1 MGSVSITLL
10 PEGRVVLGEPGGL
23 LIDALRAGG
32 AVIDAPCGGKGSC
45 GKCRVLVDGKEE
57 LACQYK
63 LDGPITVTL
72 PDAHDTRIL
81 TSGYVEAARADG
93 KNRYALAFDIGTT
106 TVVCFL
112 LDGET
117 GAVLAHAACLNPQS
131 AYGADVISRIEYEL
145 AHSDGTL
152 KREIRQCMVSLT
164 REAAGKAGMEPG
176 EITLASVVGNTAMH
190 HLLLGLDVR
199 PLVTPPYMPSVREGM
214 ETAADFLPIA
224 PDARL
229 RVLPN
234 IAGFVG
240 ADTVACMEAVNFD
253 KLENLTLLVDI
264 GTNGEMVL
272 GDKRKRLACSTAA
285 GPAFEGAKIEF
296 GMRAAE
302 GAIQH
307 VTLEKG
313 EVVCSVIGGGKAT
326 GICGSGLLD
335 ALSVLLMAGYL
346 DGSGQLRPDNGPPE
360 RWRVFNRQPAFDLCD
375 GVLLTQKDVREVQL
389 AKAAIRAG
397 IELMAQ
403 TLGKNVMEI
412 DSILLAGAFGSY
424 LLPDSACAIG
434 MLPPMLLHKVRLIG
448 NTAGEGAKR
457 CAVSEEAY
465 RHSMELAEGTDFLEL
480 ASLPIFQDCYIDMLS
495 LREEE

>member
-1 MGSVSITLL
+1 
-10 PEGRVVLGEPGGL
+10 
-23 LIDALRAGG
+23 
-32 AVIDAPCGGKGSC
+32 
-45 GKCRVLVDGKEE
+45 
-57 LACQYK
+57 
-63 LDGPITVTL
+63 
-72 PDAHDTRIL
+72 
-81 TSGYVEAARADG
+81 
-93 KNRYALAFDIGTT
+93 
-106 TVVCFL
+106 
-112 LDGET
+112 
-117 GAVLAHAACLNPQS
+117 
-131 AYGADVISRIEYEL
+131 
-145 AHSDGTL
+145 
-152 KREIRQCMVSLT
+152 
-164 REAAGKAGMEPG
+164 
-176 EITLASVVGNTAMH
+176 MH

-199 PLVTPPYMPSVREGM
+199 PLVVPPYMPTVREAM

-224 PDARL
+224 PNARL

-240 ADTVACMEAVNFD
+240 ADTVACMEAVDFD
-253 KLENLTLLVDI
+253 KLEKLTLLVDI

-272 GDKRKRLACSTAA
+272 GDKNRRLACSTAA

-296 GMRAAE
+296 GMRAAD

-307 VTLEKG
+307 VSLERG
-313 EVVCSVIGGGKAT
+313 EVVCTVIGGGKAT

-346 DGSGQLRPDNGPPE
+346 DGSGQLHPDVGPPE

-403 TLGKNVMEI
+403 SLGRDVLEI

-434 MLPPMLLHKVRLIG
+434 MLPPMLLHKVHVIG

-457 CAVSEEAY
+457 CAISEAAY
-465 RHSMELAEGTDFLEL
+465 RHSKELAKGTDFLEL

>member
-1 MGSVSITLL
+1 MGQISITLL
-10 PEGRVVLGEPGGL
+10 PEGRVVHGEPGQP
-23 LIDALRAGG
+23 LIDALRAGN
-32 AVIDAPCGGKGSC
+32 AVVDAPCGGKGTC
-45 GKCRVLVDGKEE
+45 GKCRVLVNGKEE

-72 PDAHDTRIL
+72 SDAHDTRIL
-81 TSGYVEAARADG
+81 TSGYAEAVQADG
-93 KNRYALAFDIGTT
+93 KNRYVLAFDIGTT

-112 LDGET
+112 LDGGT
-117 GAVLAHAACLNPQS
+117 GAVLSNATCLNPQS

-145 AHSDGTL
+145 AHNDGTL
-152 KREIRQCMVSLT
+152 AGEIRRCMASLT
-164 REAAGKAGMEPG
+164 REAAGKAGVEPE

-199 PLVTPPYMPSVREGM
+199 PLVVPPYMPSVREGM
-214 ETAADFLPIA
+214 ELAADFLPIA
-224 PDARL
+224 PNARL

-253 KLENLTLLVDI
+253 KLEKLTLLVDI

-272 GDKRKRLACSTAA
+272 GDKHKRLACSTAA

-296 GMRAAE
+296 GTRAVE

-307 VTLEKG
+307 VSLEGG
-313 EVVCSVIGGGKAT
+313 EVVCNVIGGGKAT

-335 ALSVLLMAGYL
+335 ALNVLLMAGYL
-346 DGSGQLRPDNGPPE
+346 DGSGLLCPDNGPPE
-360 RWRVFNRQPAFDLCD
+360 RWTVFNNQPAFDLCD

-403 TLGKNVMEI
+403 TLGRNVLQI

-434 MLPPMLLHKVRLIG
+434 MMPPMLLHKVRPIG
-448 NTAGEGAKR
+448 NAAGEGAKR
-457 CAVSEEAY
+457 CAISEAAY
-465 RHSMELAEGTDFLEL
+465 RHCKELAEGTDFLEL

-495 LREEE
+495 LREED